1 MEPVTSQA
9 SLTAS
14 PKEGETLEIFL
25 DGALR
30 ICQKKRGYRFSI
42 DALLLASFFQEKPG
56 ENILEIG
63 PGSGII
69 SFILAIRTPTIR
81 IKGLEI
87 QADLADLA
95 RRNAAL
101 NNLTGRVC
109 IETGDIRQI
118 TSNHLF
124 DAAVFNP
131 PYRKINAGRTNT
143 LPEKAIARHEM
154 TGSLKDFLHG
164 SYRLLKPSG
173 RVAFIYPATRG
184 AEALFAMRRER
195 IEPKRMRVVYSYPDS
210 AGKFLLMEGIK
221 DGGEELHILPP
232 LFIYGEGK
240 TYSPEMARILT
251 DLGKSP

>member
-1 MEPVTSQA
+1 MEPVIVQA
-9 SLTAS
+9 NPTPS
-14 PKEGETLEIFL
+14 PQEGETLEIL
-25 DGALR
+25 LNGALK
-30 ICQKKRGYRFSI
+30 ICQREKGYRFSI
-42 DALLLASFFQEKPG
+42 DALLLASFFHEKPE

-69 SFILAIRTPTIR
+69 SLILAVRNPTVR

-87 QADLADLA
+87 QDDLADLA

-101 NNLTGRVC
+101 NNLSERVC

-118 TSNHLF
+118 SSQPLF

-131 PYRKINAGRTNT
+131 PYRKVNTGKTNI
-143 LPEKAIARHEM
+143 LPQKAIARHEM

-173 RVAFIYPATRG
+173 RVAFIYPAARG
-184 AEALFAMRRER
+184 AEAISAMRQER
-195 IEPKRMRVVYSYPDS
+195 IEPKRMRVVHSYPNA
-210 AGKFLLMEGIK
+210 AGQFLLIEGFK
-221 DGGEELHILPP
+221 NGGEELHILPP
-232 LFIYGEGK
+232 LFIYHEGK
-240 TYSPEMARILT
+240 TYSPEMTQILM

>member
-1 MEPVTSQA
+1 M
-9 SLTAS
+9 
-14 PKEGETLEIFL
+14 

-30 ICQKKRGYRFSI
+30 ICQREKGYRFSI

-69 SFILAIRTPTIR
+69 SFILAVRTPTVR
-81 IKGLEI
+81 INGLEI
-87 QADLADLA
+87 QADLADMA
-95 RRNAAL
+95 RRNTVL
-101 NNLTGRVC
+101 NNLSERVF
-109 IETGDIRQI
+109 IETGDIRQV
-118 TSNHLF
+118 SPKHFF

-131 PYRKINAGRTNT
+131 PYRKINTGRTNN
-143 LPEKAIARHEM
+143 LLQKAIARHEI

-184 AEALFAMRRER
+184 AEAISAMLREK
-195 IEPKRMRVVYSYPDS
+195 IEPKRLRVVYSYPNS
-210 AGKFLLMEGIK
+210 AGQFLLMEGIK

-240 TYSPEMARILT
+240 TYSPEMAQILT
-251 DLGKSP
+251 DLGKSPQFF